1 VSKKPK
7 PQIPNRAAAADRVL
21 ELDSQHCRWPVG
33 EPTSPDFRFCEGFRM
48 TAARDDWAGTEAVVR
63 KPPRKEPAGSEARL
77 LPARYGDLIGMMTA
91 AGQLGV
97 PVR

>member
-1 VSKKPK
+1 MKPK
-7 PQIPNRAAAADRVL
+7 ISACATVQRHVL
-21 ELDSQHCRWPVG
+21 VRK
-33 EPTSPDFRFCEGFRM
+33 CEGFRM
-48 TAARDDWAGTEAVVR
+48 TAARDDSAGTEAVVR

-77 LPARYGDLIGMMTA
+77 LPARYGDLIGAMTA

>member
-1 VSKKPK
+1 MSPSGRSS
-7 PQIPNRAAAADRVL
+7 NLCELTSRVAFNDL
-21 ELDSQHCRWPVG
+21 RND
-33 EPTSPDFRFCEGFRM
+33 RFCEGFRM
-48 TAARDDWAGTEAVVR
+48 TAARDDSAGTEAVVR

-77 LPARYGDLIGMMTA
+77 LPARYGDLIGAMTA

>member
-1 VSKKPK
+1 GYGAAHHDCDRTEH
-7 PQIPNRAAAADRVL
+7 RAPL
-21 ELDSQHCRWPVG
+21 KQYPDS
-33 EPTSPDFRFCEGFRM
+33 TEGF
-48 TAARDDWAGTEAVVR
+48 AAGTEAVVR

-77 LPARYGDLIGMMTA
+77 LPARYGDLIGAMTA

>member
-1 VSKKPK
+1 MRPRRCSPA
-7 PQIPNRAAAADRVL
+7 PTRSSNRRCLAAAHG
-21 ELDSQHCRWPVG
+21 S
-33 EPTSPDFRFCEGFRM
+33 FCEGFRM
-48 TAARDDWAGTEAVVR
+48 TAARDDSAGTEAVVR

-77 LPARYGDLIGMMTA
+77 LPARYGDLIGAMTA

>member
-1 VSKKPK
+1 
-7 PQIPNRAAAADRVL
+7 
-21 ELDSQHCRWPVG
+21 
-33 EPTSPDFRFCEGFRM
+33 M
-48 TAARDDWAGTEAVVR
+48 TAARDDSVGTEAVVR

-77 LPARYGDLIGMMTA
+77 LPARYGDLIGAMTA